1 MDYIFYT
8 LAFIAYALALAALIY
23 PIVPGGIFY
32 IAAIILI
39 AAAQGF
45 GTLSAW
51 FWISQIIIAALL
63 FIIDYA
69 VQYYGIERTGG
80 SKAATWG
87 SVIGLIVGPFIIPI
101 VGVLIGAIAGAIIGE
116 MISGEKSWQKLGRV
130 GAGSLA
136 GFLVSVVLKGV
147 LLAGNGIY
155 LLYLIFS

>member
-1 MDYIFYT
+1 MDFIFYT

-32 IAAIILI
+32 IAAVVLI
-39 AAAQGF
+39 AAAEGF

-80 SKAATWG
+80 SRAATWG
-87 SVIGLIVGPFIIPI
+87 SIIGLIVGPFIIPI
-101 VGVLIGAIAGAIIGE
+101 VGVLIGAVAGAIIGE
-116 MISGEKSWQKLGRV
+116 IISGEKSWQKLGRI

-136 GFLVSVVLKGV
+136 GFLATVVLKGV
-147 LLAGNGIY
+147 LLIGNGIY
-155 LLYLIFS
+155 LLYLIFT